1 MSVYKDAKTNTWRA
15 VFRYTD
21 WTGER
26 KQTQKR
32 GFVTQR
38 DAKAWEREQLIKLQG
53 ACNMT
58 LNSFVDLYFEGL
70 SGRLKLNTINSKKHI
85 IKTKILP
92 YFGEKKINEKKATDV
107 IAWQNELMNMK
118 DENGKPFSQTYLKT
132 IHNQISAIL
141 NYAVKYYGLKEN
153 PARKAGAMGKKE
165 SDREMQIWTKEQ
177 YKKFAEVM
185 MESPM
190 HYYAFEMLY
199 WCGIRE
205 GELLAL
211 TPADFDFKRQTVR
224 INKSYQRIDG
234 KDVITE
240 PKTQKSIRTI
250 RLPKFLCDEMT
261 DYLAMLYGIESD
273 DRMFPLS
280 KSALYRA
287 MREGSKK
294 ACVPKI
300 RIHDLR
306 HSHVSLLINMGFSA
320 VEIADRL
327 GHESIEITYHYAH
340 MFPSRQDEMAD
351 KLELERS
358 A

>member
-1 MSVYKDAKTNTWRA
+1 MPVYKDAKTNTWRA
-15 VFRYTD
+15 IFRYTD
-21 WTGER
+21 WTGKR

-32 GFVTQR
+32 GFPTQR
-38 DAKAWEREQLIKLQG
+38 EAKAWEREQLIKLKG

-58 LNSFVDLYFEGL
+58 MNSFVGLYFEGI
-70 SGRLKLNTINSKKHI
+70 SGRLKLNTVNSKKHI

-92 YFGEKKINEKKATDV
+92 YFGEKRIDEIKATDI
-107 IAWQNELMNMK
+107 IAWQNELMNMRDK
-118 DENGKPFSQTYLKT
+118 NGKLFSQTYLKT

-165 SDREMQIWTKEQ
+165 SDKEMQIWTKEQ

-185 MESPM
+185 MEKPM
-190 HYYAFEMLY
+190 LYYAFEMLY

-211 TPADFDFKRQTVR
+211 TPNDFNFNRQTVR

-234 KDVITE
+234 DDVVTE

-250 RLPKFLCDEMT
+250 RLPRFLCEEMK
-261 DYLAMLYGIESD
+261 DYIEMLYEASD
-273 DRMFPLS
+273 DERMFPIS

-294 ACVPKI
+294 AGVPKI

-306 HSHVSLLINMGFSA
+306 HSHVSLLIKMGFSA

-351 KLELERS
+351 KLDLERS

>member
-58 LNSFVDLYFEGL
+58 LNSFVELYFEGL

-92 YFGEKKINEKKATDV
+92 FFGEKKINEIKATDI

-261 DYLAMLYGIESD
+261 DYLAMLYGVESY

-287 MREGSKK
+287 MREGCKK
-294 ACVPKI
+294 AGVPKI

-351 KLELERS
+351 RLELERS

>member
-1 MSVYKDAKTNTWRA
+1 
-15 VFRYTD
+15 
-21 WTGER
+21 
-26 KQTQKR
+26 
-32 GFVTQR
+32 
-38 DAKAWEREQLIKLQG
+38 
-53 ACNMT
+53 
-58 LNSFVDLYFEGL
+58 
-70 SGRLKLNTINSKKHI
+70 
-85 IKTKILP
+85 
-92 YFGEKKINEKKATDV
+92 
-107 IAWQNELMNMK
+107 
-118 DENGKPFSQTYLKT
+118 
-132 IHNQISAIL
+132 
-141 NYAVKYYGLKEN
+141 
-153 PARKAGAMGKKE
+153 
-165 SDREMQIWTKEQ
+165 
-177 YKKFAEVM
+177 

-261 DYLAMLYGIESD
+261 DYLAMLYGVESD

-287 MREGSKK
+287 MREGSKT
-294 ACVPKI
+294 AGVPKI

-351 KLELERS
+351 KLDLERS